1 MASLASLALARSPP
15 ASPAATAG
23 TAAAAAAMLLL
34 LLPWAALPG
43 QRLPRL
49 PMRSQLQEAGL
60 CVCGAGHGMDGFGV
74 AS

>member
-23 TAAAAAAMLLL
+23 TAAAAAAML